1 MNDRTGEPP
10 RAAIPVYYSSAFVNA
25 KHEFDTTRKAA
36 WVAAS
41 LVTEPIRGIELV
53 EPALLSDAEL
63 LLAHDV
69 AYVDALRHGEPP
81 ALASSSGFPWD
92 PGVWPMARASNGGAV
107 AAALDAMRTGGI
119 AGSLS
124 SGLHHAKRGRGEGF
138 CTVNGLAI
146 AARRALAEGAGRVL
160 VLDLDAHCGGGT
172 ADILRGDSRIVSID
186 LAVSP
191 FDLYSPPR
199 DWSLDHVADVAS
211 YLPTLRARLEGLDPA
226 AIDLVLYNAGM
237 DPHEDCDVGGLRGM
251 TLGILSEREWTVFDW
266 VRRHRLPTAFVL
278 AGGYVGDRLP
288 QRTLVAL
295 HRMTIAAA
303 ADG

>member
-1 MNDRTGEPP
+1 MHARTREPSDP
-10 RAAIPVYYSSAFVNA
+10 TVPIYYSSAYVSA

-41 LVTEPIRGIELV
+41 LVNEPIGGISLE
-53 EPALLSDAEL
+53 EPALLSDADL

-69 AYVDALRHGEPP
+69 EYVESLRTGSPP
-81 ALASSSGFPWD
+81 ALAGSSGFRWD

-107 AAALDAMRTGGI
+107 AAALDALETGGI

-146 AARRALAEGAGRVL
+146 AARRAIAAGAGKVL

-172 ADILRGDSRIVSID
+172 ADILRGDSRIASID
-186 LAVSP
+186 LAVAP
-191 FDLYSPPR
+191 FDVYVPPP
-199 DWSLDHVADVAS
+199 DWTLDHVTSVSS
-211 YLPTLRARLEGLDPA
+211 YLPTLRARLEAIDPA
-226 AIDLVLYNAGM
+226 TIDLVLYNAGM

-251 TLGILSEREWTVFDW
+251 TLGMLSEREWAVFDW

>member
-1 MNDRTGEPP
+1 MGDPAGGPP
-10 RAAIPVYYSSAFVNA
+10 RAAVPIYYSSAYVSA

-41 LVTEPIRGIELV
+41 LVSEPIRGTELV
-53 EPALLSDAEL
+53 EPALLSDADL
-63 LLAHDV
+63 LLAHDT
-69 AYVDALRHGEPP
+69 AYVDSLRTGDPP
-81 ALASSSGFPWD
+81 ALASSSGFGWD

-107 AAALDAMRTGGI
+107 AAALDALASGGI

-146 AARRALAEGAGRVL
+146 AARRAIAAGAGRIL

-172 ADILRGDSRIVSID
+172 ADILRGDPRIVSVDI
-186 LAVSP
+186 AVAP
-191 FDLYSPPR
+191 YDVYVAPPG
-199 DWSLDHVADVAS
+199 WSLDHVRDVS
-211 YLPTLRARLEGLDPA
+211 GYLPMLRGRLEALDPST
-226 AIDLVLYNAGM
+226 IDLVLYNAGM

-295 HRMTIAAA
+295 HRMTIGAA